1 MCIISK
7 KRLQAAHDIN
17 HLGVGVYRADVGG
30 PYTVY
35 IYIYILL
42 SLRRSAATAN
52 IAQYPIGG

>member
-35 IYIYILL
+35 IYIYSPQLTP
-42 SLRRSAATAN
+42 LRGDGKYSS
-52 IAQYPIGG
+52 QYPIGG